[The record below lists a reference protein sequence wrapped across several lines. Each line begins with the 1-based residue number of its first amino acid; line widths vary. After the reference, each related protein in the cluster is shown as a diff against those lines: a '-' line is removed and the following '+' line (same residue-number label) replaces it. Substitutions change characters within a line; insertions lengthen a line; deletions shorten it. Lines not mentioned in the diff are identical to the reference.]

1 MTQEAITSYDAMG
14 REVSSTDQNTGEVTR
29 ITYDFMGRVSKDRK
43 IPDRSGRKGYRPDR
57 NKEL

>member
-14 REVSSTDQNTGEVTR
+14 REVSSTDRNTGEVTR
-29 ITYDFMGRVSKDRK
+29 ITYDFMGRAVEDRK
-43 IPDRSGRKGYRPDR
+43 IPDRSGRKGHRSDR